1 MDSAYI
7 ITTILGIISALT
19 PAILVV
25 TKQHRSLRDALTQY
39 ETGNSV
45 TLSELKSD
53 VARMSEVLSQRI
65 DGLETAIT
73 NQQAQGVTL
82 QGKFENLSV
91 EVAKIETRLDAVEK
105 LSDNSAHLL
114 QRGGGN

>member
-1 MDSAYI
+1 MDSVHI

-25 TKQHRSLRDALTQY
+25 TKQHRSLRDALNKY
-39 ETGNSV
+39 ETNNSV
-45 TLSELKSD
+45 HISELKSD

-65 DGLETAIT
+65 DGLESAIK
-73 NQQAQGVTL
+73 NQQTQGETL
-82 QGKFENLSV
+82 QGKFETLAV

-105 LSDNSAHLL
+105 LGENSAMLL
-114 QRGGGN
+114 QRGGQ

>member
-45 TLSELKSD
+45 SISELKSD
-53 VARMSEVLSQRI
+53 VARMSEVLAQRI
-65 DGLETAIT
+65 DGLETAIK
-73 NQQAQGVTL
+73 NQQAQGETL
-82 QGKFENLSV
+82 QAKFENIAV

-105 LSDNSAHLL
+105 MSDNSAQQL
-114 QRGGGN
+114 QQKSS